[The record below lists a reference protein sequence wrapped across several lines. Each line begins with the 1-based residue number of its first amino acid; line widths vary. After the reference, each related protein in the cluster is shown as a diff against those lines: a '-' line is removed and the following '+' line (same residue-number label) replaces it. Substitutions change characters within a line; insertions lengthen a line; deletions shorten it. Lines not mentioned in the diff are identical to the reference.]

1 MSMNLTMMPD
11 EPHAVTARVAAA
23 IPSDKSLRLLA
34 AVAAGA
40 TSGDSLTTEPYG
52 RARLPIAQRCEQP
65 QTPPA
70 RVCDKPAP
78 VGLQAQVGIEVDDLS
93 LEPPAIDDVQD
104 AECR

>member
-34 AVAAGA
+34 VVAAGA

-52 RARLPIAQRCEQP
+52 RPTTIRGPTPSARLLR
-65 QTPPA
+65 
-70 RVCDKPAP
+70 
-78 VGLQAQVGIEVDDLS
+78 L
-93 LEPPAIDDVQD
+93 
-104 AECR
+104 